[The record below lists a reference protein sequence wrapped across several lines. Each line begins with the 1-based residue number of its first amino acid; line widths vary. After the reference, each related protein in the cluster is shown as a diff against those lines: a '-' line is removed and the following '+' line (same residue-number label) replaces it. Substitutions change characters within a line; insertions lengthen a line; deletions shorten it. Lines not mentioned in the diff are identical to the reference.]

1 MAAQVPSNVSDD
13 ANHTLSHQDFSH
25 SLSPTGDYNASSF
38 SESLQALTGDDVDSL
53 LDAIDHDCNQCKTEG
68 SGGKSMGSTIAQ
80 QSLSNE
86 EDEHKKQGLV
96 IEHILDEIEM
106 QEISSKV
113 VYTGDSH
120 VEKLRRDS
128 LAMMNQSI
136 ERKKRLVLLKQR
148 TFEHIL
154 RFEGVIATHARRT
167 TKKATESADC
177 KPWISTSALFHLP
190 AEKDS
195 LLHGYLRGV
204 SAERESEFDRIC
216 HHIPAMMVRLIHRYY
231 SVPNNQYQSQ
241 LQRAGICWTDHRV
254 IVQHENVILW
264 RWNETH
270 RDGKRGQSTL
280 IRDDAKGFTRFVH
293 VEHERQCLSTQQV
306 VEANPFIDVIQ
317 AVQHYHGEARSTVF
331 FSGMEY
337 LNICSQQQMS
347 CGGYEQFEIEFTGPN
362 HEYFAEQW
370 VSCWNGIIDAE
381 KHNETK
387 MLLKVEL
394 FPNKK
399 REMKSDG
406 VLGIG
411 GKLLST
417 IQKKMV
423 PQLDRLAEYVEA
435 LQSTSD
441 PVKHIESARLIRKL
455 LSNETQPPIQEVID
469 CGIIQRL
476 IYLMQYSPS
485 PVVTFECAW
494 SLTNLA
500 SGSREHTATLIKFD
514 VIPALI
520 NVLKRSESIVEI
532 KEQALWCLGNIA
544 GDSPQCRDEVLQH
557 DLLKHLLPLIR
568 PYRLLIAREPIYAVK
583 HNTVPQEIEKKTDDA
598 TKATSTGFSGGY
610 LKGIWSKLGFTLC
623 PTSTV
628 TKKVSAMTQ
637 LQKEEKE
644 KGKGMGVDQDEKQ
657 LIHEKEAGIM
667 ETSDGT
673 LLCKRQSTFMRNMVW
688 SLSNLNRGK
697 PMPSLKYII
706 LSLHCIDIMLKDPIS
721 HIAHP
726 GHHQLLQDCCWTLSY
741 ITEYHPGSDHYGDG
755 DLDDDDE
762 RKDDGLQLDVA
773 LVLLDS
779 GIVDILIELLFHESD
794 LVVHPALRTIGN
806 IATGSD
812 TVTNKLLQKAG
823 IMEAIA
829 RLMQKTSKLA
839 IKRETLWLISN
850 ITAGDIHHVDL
861 VVKNPKVLHNVV
873 DVILAEEQDCVRKE
887 AVWALS
893 NATANYDIDQIR
905 LIVQCRGIDALV
917 HWLRHCQEERRYGRV
932 TTVCIDGLHNILRCG
947 LMDALGMGGN
957 LNLNAVIGQNAH
969 NANAVSFENLGGR
982 VVLQN
987 ILNDPK
993 APQDLQDRAQSIIDS
1008 YFSL

>member
-1 MAAQVPSNVSDD
+1 
-13 ANHTLSHQDFSH
+13 
-25 SLSPTGDYNASSF
+25 
-38 SESLQALTGDDVDSL
+38 
-53 LDAIDHDCNQCKTEG
+53 
-68 SGGKSMGSTIAQ
+68 
-80 QSLSNE
+80 
-86 EDEHKKQGLV
+86 
-96 IEHILDEIEM
+96 
-106 QEISSKV
+106 
-113 VYTGDSH
+113 
-120 VEKLRRDS
+120 
-128 LAMMNQSI
+128 MMNQSI

-195 LLHGYLRGV
+195 FLHGYLRGV
-204 SAERESEFDRIC
+204 SAERESEFDSIC

-469 CGIIQRL
+469 CGNQH
-476 IYLMQYSPS
+476 
-485 PVVTFECAW
+485 E
-494 SLTNLA
+494 N
-500 SGSREHTATLIKFD
+500 TA
-514 VIPALI
+514 
-520 NVLKRSESIVEI
+520 
-532 KEQALWCLGNIA
+532 
-544 GDSPQCRDEVLQH
+544 
-557 DLLKHLLPLIR
+557 LLKVEGCANKEDAKWYIGKR
-568 PYRLLIAREPIYAVK
+568 CAYVYKAK
-583 HNTVPQEIEKKTDDA
+583 NKT
-598 TKATSTGFSGGY
+598 
-610 LKGIWSKLGFTLC
+610 
-623 PTSTV
+623 PV
-628 TKKVSAMTQ
+628 
-637 LQKEEKE
+637 
-644 KGKGMGVDQDEKQ
+644 
-657 LIHEKEAGIM
+657 
-667 ETSDGT
+667 
-673 LLCKRQSTFMRNMVW
+673 
-688 SLSNLNRGK
+688 
-697 PMPSLKYII
+697 
-706 LSLHCIDIMLKDPIS
+706 
-721 HIAHP
+721 
-726 GHHQLLQDCCWTLSY
+726 
-741 ITEYHPGSDHYGDG
+741 PGSDTKSQMRVIWGKVTRSH
-755 DLDDDDE
+755 
-762 RKDDGLQLDVA
+762 
-773 LVLLDS
+773 
-779 GIVDILIELLFHESD
+779 
-794 LVVHPALRTIGN
+794 GN
-806 IATGSD
+806 AGS
-812 TVTNKLLQKAG
+812 VRAKF
-823 IMEAIA
+823 A
-829 RLMQKTSKLA
+829 RNLPPQAMGQ
-839 IKRETLWLISN
+839 R
-850 ITAGDIHHVDL
+850 
-861 VVKNPKVLHNVV
+861 
-873 DVILAEEQDCVRKE
+873 VR
-887 AVWALS
+887 VMMYPS
-893 NATANYDIDQIR
+893 RI
-905 LIVQCRGIDALV
+905 
-917 HWLRHCQEERRYGRV
+917 
-932 TTVCIDGLHNILRCG
+932 
-947 LMDALGMGGN
+947 
-957 LNLNAVIGQNAH
+957 
-969 NANAVSFENLGGR
+969 
-982 VVLQN
+982 
-987 ILNDPK
+987 
-993 APQDLQDRAQSIIDS
+993 
-1008 YFSL
+1008 